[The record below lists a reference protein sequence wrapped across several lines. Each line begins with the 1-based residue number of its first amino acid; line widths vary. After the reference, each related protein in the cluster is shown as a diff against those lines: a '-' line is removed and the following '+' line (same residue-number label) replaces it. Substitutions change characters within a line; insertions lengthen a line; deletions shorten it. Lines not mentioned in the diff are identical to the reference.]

1 MLMFEKLCNYA
12 LLIRLNG
19 PIGTLLLLWPTLW
32 GLWIAADGQPQ
43 AMHLVI
49 FIAGVFLMRS
59 AGCVINDIAD
69 RKIDLHVERT
79 KQRPL
84 TSGKVSLK
92 EAIGLFVFFCL
103 CAFILVLNLNLKA
116 ILFSFV
122 GLLLAACYPFMK
134 RFTHWPQVFLGVAFA
149 WGIPMAFA
157 AETNQIPTICWWLML
172 ANIFWV
178 LAYDTMYAMADKQD
192 DLKIGV
198 KSTAIFFGQYDRIMV
213 LVCQIIV
220 MVLLVYVGN
229 KLKLNSYY
237 FLCLAL
243 AAVFAAFQVWLY
255 FSREPQRCFRAF
267 LNNAWFGAAVFA
279 GIVLAYLPV

>member
-1 MLMFEKLCNYA
+1 MFEKLCHYA
-12 LLIRLNG
+12 ALIRLDR

-32 GLWIAADGQPQ
+32 GLWIAGDGQPQ
-43 AMHLVI
+43 AKHLVI
-49 FIAGVFLMRS
+49 FIAGVFVMRN

-69 RKIDLHVERT
+69 RDIDLHVERT

-84 TSGKVSLK
+84 TSGKISLR
-92 EAIGLFVFFCL
+92 EAIGVFIFFCF

-116 ILFSFV
+116 ILFSFA
-122 GLLLAACYPFMK
+122 GLVLAASYPFMK

-157 AETNQIPTICWWLML
+157 AETNQVPVICWWLML

-178 LAYDTMYAMADKQD
+178 LAYDTMLAMADKKD

-213 LVCQIIV
+213 LGCQI
-220 MVLLVYVGN
+220 MVVALLYYVGQV
-229 KLKLNSYY
+229 LNLNNYYY
-237 FLCLAL
+237 FGLFIAII
-243 AAVFAAFQVWLY
+243 FAIYQVWLY
-255 FSREPQRCFRAF
+255 FSRQPQRCFRAF
-267 LNNAWFGAAVFA
+267 VNNAWFGASVFT
-279 GIVLAYLPV
+279 GFVLAYLPA